1 MFIFSFQ
8 ISEKNKIFIHVMCIH
23 NLILVLL
30 AVNHSSYSLVILLQ
44 VRGIKFRKF
53 RISLPPAHLLSTGAM
68 TEIIIR
74 CSFSSLPL
82 VNSPPRDL
90 QITAYK

>member
-30 AVNHSSYSLVILLQ
+30 ALNRSSGKGNKVQ
-44 VRGIKFRKF
+44 N
-53 RISLPPAHLLSTGAM
+53 ISSPCTPALY
-68 TEIIIR
+68 R
-74 CSFSSLPL
+74 C
-82 VNSPPRDL
+82 ND
-90 QITAYK
+90 

>member
-30 AVNHSSYSLVILLQ
+30 AVNRSSGKGNKVQ
-44 VRGIKFRKF
+44 N
-53 RISLPPAHLLSTGAM
+53 ISSPCTPALY
-68 TEIIIR
+68 R
-74 CSFSSLPL
+74 C
-82 VNSPPRDL
+82 ND
-90 QITAYK
+90 

>member
-30 AVNHSSYSLVILLQ
+30 AMNRSSGKGNKVQ
-44 VRGIKFRKF
+44 KVQN
-53 RISLPPAHLLSTGAM
+53 ISSPCTPALY
-68 TEIIIR
+68 R
-74 CSFSSLPL
+74 C
-82 VNSPPRDL
+82 ND
-90 QITAYK
+90 

>member
-30 AVNHSSYSLVILLQ
+30 AVNHSSYIVILLQ
-44 VRGIKFRKF
+44 VREIKFRKF
-53 RISLPPAHLLSTGAM
+53 RISPPCTPAVYRS
-68 TEIIIR
+68 
-74 CSFSSLPL
+74 
-82 VNSPPRDL
+82 ND
-90 QITAYK
+90 